1 MATQLPIS
9 SRKILITSCQTQSFD
24 QSDYE
29 NFFFPALKDFHT
41 GTFLSRNDFYAS
53 VADIVPSPVMS
64 SIFWMVL
71 SFSVYMLRSTNIT
84 SLREGECLMMNESP
98 WISAMEDMG
107 FLEKTVLQEWLYV
120 AEVSSQR
127 ILRKM
132 SRRLEDGMVRAVGVK
147 CLRSIPECYV
157 DAAVEEKVD
166 AVEPMEW
173 ERY

>member
-41 GTFLSRNDFYAS
+41 GTFLSRSDFYAS

-71 SFSVYMLRSTNIT
+71 RTTLEPREYDESAIV
-84 SLREGECLMMNESP
+84 SLQ
-98 WISAMEDMG
+98 G
-107 FLEKTVLQEWLYV
+107 FQ
-120 AEVSSQR
+120 
-127 ILRKM
+127 
-132 SRRLEDGMVRAVGVK
+132 
-147 CLRSIPECYV
+147 
-157 DAAVEEKVD
+157 
-166 AVEPMEW
+166 
-173 ERY
+173 